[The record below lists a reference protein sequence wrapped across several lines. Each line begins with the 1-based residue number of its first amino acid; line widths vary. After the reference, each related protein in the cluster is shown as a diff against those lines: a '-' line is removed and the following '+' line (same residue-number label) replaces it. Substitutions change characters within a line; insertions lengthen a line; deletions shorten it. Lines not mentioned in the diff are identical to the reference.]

1 MENRFKI
8 ILDKGNKV
16 RQSRHSAD
24 RVDRCFE
31 TKLLAASSQ
40 IYKDKPLD
48 LEPWH
53 ILAQVDRNFL

>member
-24 RVDRCFE
+24 RVDEVLRDQTTGREFSN
-31 TKLLAASSQ
+31 L
-40 IYKDKPLD
+40 
-48 LEPWH
+48 
-53 ILAQVDRNFL
+53 